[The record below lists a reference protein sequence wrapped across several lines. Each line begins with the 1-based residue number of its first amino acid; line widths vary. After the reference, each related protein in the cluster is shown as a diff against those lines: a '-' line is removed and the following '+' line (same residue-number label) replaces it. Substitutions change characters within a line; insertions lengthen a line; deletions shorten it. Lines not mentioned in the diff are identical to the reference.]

1 MTTVAPLV
9 VAKTTATTQE
19 EEEEEEEREEQ
30 ASSLDGRCG
39 RISRG
44 SRNQERAQT
53 SIVDRMV
60 APCARDASLAS
71 RRVTHQ

>member
-1 MTTVAPLV
+1 M
-9 VAKTTATTQE
+9 VAKTTATTQQQQQQQQQQ
-19 EEEEEEEREEQ
+19 EEEEEEREEQ